1 MPDPI
6 SEIPVYPFGFGRLR
20 TTPDPLVHGN
30 KGAGLVAMSAL
41 GLPVPPGFIVGTQT
55 GRRIAREGEPFRRQ
69 VSQAVRSALRLM
81 EGHVGR
87 TFGKG
92 PSPYLLSVR
101 SGAAISMPG
110 MMDTVLN
117 VGLNDT
123 TTDALAVET
132 GSERFAWDTH
142 RRFVQSYSTVVL
154 GIDPNLFDS
163 VMEEARARRGVETD
177 GDLPTKDLRALT
189 EAFREIVAEESG
201 EAFPDDVEQQ
211 LERAMVA
218 VFESW
223 NSPSAKRFREISGID
238 GGSGTAAVV
247 QSMVFGNRDK
257 RSCTGVYNTRNPS
270 TGANEPWGEYMP
282 VAQGED
288 VVGGAHTGYDL
299 TLSAATE
306 SFSTGEPME
315 TAFPLAFRELLE
327 TGCNL
332 ESHFRSVQ
340 EIEFTVECDR
350 LFVLQTRS
358 AKLQPLA
365 LAKAVVDMAGEGII
379 SREEAVSLSPP
390 AILREHLIDRIAAGA
405 DRPLA
410 KGLAASP
417 GAVSGQTVFT
427 SDAAVALK
435 EQGGTPILVRPT
447 TDPKDVHG
455 MAASV
460 GILTSRGGLTSHAA
474 VVARSMGKPCI
485 TAALSVAI
493 DLDRNICEVM
503 GSVIK
508 AGDTITI
515 DGTTG
520 YIYAGAQPIEHPE
533 PDGDVATLLEW
544 AREQGVEG

>member
-6 SEIPVYPFGFGRLR
+6 SDIPVYPFGFGSVR
-20 TTPDPLVHGN
+20 TEPDPNVHGN

-81 EGHVGR
+81 EHHVGR
-87 TFGKG
+87 TFGHG

-117 VGLNDT
+117 VGLNDVT
-123 TTDALAVET
+123 TEALAEET

-163 VMEEARARRGVETD
+163 VMEEARTRRGVEID
-177 GDLPTKDLRALT
+177 GDLPVQDLRALT

-201 EAFPDDVEQQ
+201 EPFPDDVEQQ

-218 VFESW
+218 VFASW
-223 NSPSAKRFREISGID
+223 NSPSAKRFRELSGVD

-247 QSMVFGNRDK
+247 QSMVFGNRDE

-282 VAQGED
+282 LAQGED
-288 VVGGAHTGYDL
+288 VVGGAHSGYDL
-299 TLSAATE
+299 TQSAATE
-306 SFSTGEPME
+306 SFSTGKPME
-315 TAFPLAFRELLE
+315 TVFPAAFEELVATGRNLE
-327 TGCNL
+327 T
-332 ESHFRSVQ
+332 HFRAVQ

-365 LAKAVVDMAGEGII
+365 LARAVVDMAGEGLL
-379 SREEAVSLSPP
+379 SRQEAVAQSPP
-390 AILREHLIDRIAAGA
+390 EVLREHLIDRIAAGA

-417 GAVSGQTVFT
+417 GAVSGQVVFT
-427 SDAAVALK
+427 SDAAVALL
-435 EQGGTPILVRPT
+435 EQGGTPDTRAPDHRSQRRARHGCKRRYSHLSRRLDEPRGCRRPV
-447 TDPKDVHG
+447 DGKALHNG
-455 MAASV
+455 GRV
-460 GILTSRGGLTSHAA
+460 GRH
-474 VVARSMGKPCI
+474 RS
-485 TAALSVAI
+485 
-493 DLDRNICEVM
+493 
-503 GSVIK
+503 
-508 AGDTITI
+508 
-515 DGTTG
+515 
-520 YIYAGAQPIEHPE
+520 
-533 PDGDVATLLEW
+533 
-544 AREQGVEG
+544 